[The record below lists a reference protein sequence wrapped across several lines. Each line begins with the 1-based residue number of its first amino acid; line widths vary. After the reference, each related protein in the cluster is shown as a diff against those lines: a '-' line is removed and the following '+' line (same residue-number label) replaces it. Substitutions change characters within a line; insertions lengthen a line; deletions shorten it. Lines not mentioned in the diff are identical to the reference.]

1 MFIAG
6 EKVPIQVIKYERKM
20 VTLKSN
26 LIVMKNVNTCF
37 EKSQN
42 KA

>member
-26 LIVMKNVNTCF
+26 LIVMKHVNTCF